1 MTQPRIWSNRL
12 VFGLLCILVFT
23 IPFDDIILLPG
34 FGTLTR
40 LIGYAT
46 LLTAMLD
53 VFSRGRFRSLRGTPT
68 WVLLFVGWVGLSSTW
83 TSSLDGTIDKLPTII
98 RCLGLFWLLYEYA
111 DDEDRISA
119 FLHAYVLGA
128 WVCIG
133 GIANSLLSGQF
144 LDDSDF
150 TRYVVSQLDPN
161 DLAAMLAIGLPI
173 AWYLALT
180 HRSSPLRWLNI
191 LYVPVSLI
199 AVLLTGSRGGLV
211 TISAAFLLSMW
222 GSPTLTLGRKTGL
235 TLLAALLIGGA
246 TFVVPETAWMRFSTM
261 ATEMAG
267 GTLSYRTTLW
277 SAGFDYLSDSP
288 LRGIGAG
295 AFKHEVFARGGFYKP
310 LVAHSTFLGVLFE
323 LGIIGFALFTITVF
337 SVFRW
342 LSFIPLRDR
351 RFYQFVLITW
361 VIAGLTLSLEYRKV
375 TWFLLGISAAAVVR
389 SSWLSASRDEEPPPA
404 DDQPREDEE

>member
-12 VFGLLCILVFT
+12 VFSLLCILVFT

-46 LLTAMLD
+46 LLTAMFD
-53 VFSRGRFRSLRGTPT
+53 VFSRGRFRSLRGPPT
-68 WVLLFVGWVGLSSTW
+68 WVFLLVGWAILSVTW
-83 TSSLDGTIDKLPTII
+83 TSSLDSTIEKLPTIV

-111 DDEDRISA
+111 DNEARVSA
-119 FLHAYVLGA
+119 FLQAYLLGA

-133 GIANSLLSGQF
+133 GITHSLMAGQF

-180 HRSSPLRWLNI
+180 HRSNSFRWLNI
-191 LYVPVSLI
+191 LYIPVSLI

-211 TISAAFLLSMW
+211 AVSAAFLLSTW
-222 GSPTLTLGRKTGL
+222 GSPTFTFKRKMGTS
-235 TLLAALLIGGA
+235 LLALLVLGGA
-246 TFVVPETAWMRFSTM
+246 SFVVPETAWMRFSTI
-261 ATEMAG
+261 AGEMSE

-277 SAGFDYLSDSP
+277 TAGFDYLSQSP
-288 LRGIGAG
+288 LLGIGAG
-295 AFKHEVFARGGFYKP
+295 AFKHEVFARGGFFKP
-310 LVAHSTFLGVLFE
+310 LVAHSTFLGMLFE
-323 LGIIGFALFTITVF
+323 LGAIGFVLFAAAVI

-342 LSFIPLRDR
+342 LRCIPITDR
-351 RFYQFVLITW
+351 RFFQFLFITW
-361 VIAGLTLSLEYRKV
+361 IIAGLTLSLEYRKV
-375 TWFLLGISAAAVVR
+375 TWFLLGVAAAAVVR
-389 SSWLSASRDEEPPPA
+389 SPQLSAARDEEA
-404 DDQPREDEE
+404 VAEDAQFDEDRG

>member
-12 VFGLLCILVFT
+12 VFGLLCTLVFT
-23 IPFDDIILLPG
+23 IPFDDIIAVPS

-46 LLTAMLD
+46 LLTAMFD
-53 VFSRGRFRSLRGTPT
+53 VLSRGSFRSLRGPPT
-68 WVLLFVGWVGLSSTW
+68 WVFLFVGWAALSVTW
-83 TSSLDGTIDKLPTII
+83 TSSFDSTMEKLPTIV

-111 DDEDRISA
+111 DSQDRVSA
-119 FLHAYVLGA
+119 FLQAYVLGA

-133 GIANSLLSGQF
+133 GITHSLLSGQF

-180 HRSSPLRWLNI
+180 RKSRSLRWLNI
-191 LYVPVSLI
+191 LYIPVSLTA
-199 AVLLTGSRGGLV
+199 AVLTGSRGGLV
-211 TISAAFLLSMW
+211 AISAAFLLSMW
-222 GSPTLTLGRKTGL
+222 GSPILTLKRKAGIS
-235 TLLAALLIGGA
+235 LLAVLVLGGA
-246 TFVVPETAWMRFSTM
+246 SLVVPETSWMRFSTI
-261 ATEMAG
+261 ASEVSE

-277 SAGFDYLSDSP
+277 TAGFQYLSENP
-288 LRGIGAG
+288 ILGIGAG
-295 AFKHEVFARGGFYKP
+295 AFKHEVFARGGFFKP

-323 LGIIGFALFTITVF
+323 LGVIGFLLFAVTVA

-342 LSFIPLRDR
+342 VRFIPIRDR
-351 RFYQFVLITW
+351 RFFQFLLITW
-361 VIAGLTLSLEYRKV
+361 IIAGLTLSLEYRKV
-375 TWFLLGISAAAVVR
+375 SWFLLGIAAAAVAR
-389 SSWLSASRDEEPPPA
+389 SPWLSESGDEEPLPA
-404 DDQPREDEE
+404 DAPPGDDGG